1 MLLTSDDQIR
11 MHADIDI
18 PAGVKIECEAVDD
31 GHHLL
36 TVGGGPLRG
45 PRVIIDLWPGAADEL
60 VTAIRNAQTS

>member
-1 MLLTSDDQIR
+1 MLTSDDQIR

-18 PAGVKIECEAVDD
+18 PAGVKIECEAMDG

-36 TVGGGPLRG
+36 TVGGSLLCG

-60 VTAIRNAQTS
+60 VTAVRKAQTG

>member
-1 MLLTSDDQIR
+1 MLTSDDQIR

-18 PAGVKIECEAVDD
+18 PAGVKIECEAMDE

-36 TVGGGPLRG
+36 TVGGGILCG

-60 VTAIRNAQTS
+60 VAAVRKAQTS